1 MTDEEKSKIRH
12 QVQREAVVREAV
24 INEIKIVKRWEDE
37 WSFLAEKYK
46 HLEEEI
52 AKANVFTKCK
62 EKEEGRGPVTFPKY
76 PVTTAK
82 EIGWLAN
89 DSRFRLEKFGQYAR
103 PIHSLHK
110 EFEWPIEG
118 CP

>member
-12 QVQREAVVREAV
+12 QVQREAVLREAV
-24 INEIKIVKRWEDE
+24 INQIKIVKHWEDE

-62 EKEEGRGPVTFPKY
+62 KKEEDRDAVTFPKY

-82 EIGWLAN
+82 EIGWLVN
-89 DSRFRLEKFGQYAR
+89 DSRFRLEKFGRYVR
-103 PIHSLHK
+103 PIRSIQK
-110 EFEWPIEG
+110 ELEWPIES